1 MQAKKAEK
9 CSTAKPAVGE
19 KGFKVY
25 GAPVNYSQFIGAK
38 YGVLYMSKFYQYYQ
52 GSPTQE
58 ECEGADCL
66 HPCYGASHETNC
78 NTCLLYAFD
87 RTVRESMTEEQAMG
101 FCGACSVPAKEVE
114 LPKMMTYEQFKKA
127 VKNNK

>member
-1 MQAKKAEK
+1 MQAKKAAT

-25 GAPVNYSQFIGAK
+25 GAPVNYSQYYGAL
-38 YGVLYMSKFYQYYQ
+38 YGVVYMNKFYPNYYQ

-58 ECEGADCL
+58 ECEEADCL

-78 NTCLLYAFD
+78 HTCYAYAFD
-87 RTVRESMTEEQAMG
+87 RKVRESMTEE
-101 FCGACSVPAKEVE
+101 
-114 LPKMMTYEQFKKA
+114 
-127 VKNNK
+127 